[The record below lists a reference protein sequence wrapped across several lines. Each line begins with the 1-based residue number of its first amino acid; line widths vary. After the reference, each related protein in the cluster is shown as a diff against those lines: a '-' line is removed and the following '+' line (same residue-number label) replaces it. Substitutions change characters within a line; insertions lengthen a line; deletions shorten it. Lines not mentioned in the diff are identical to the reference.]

1 MEAGQ
6 NKKVSEAAK
15 MLSKLGASKGGK
27 ARAEALTPEERQ
39 MIAREAV
46 TTRWLREKENPVK
59 TGHTTQAKILKATH
73 GSADRP
79 LRIGDIEI
87 PCYVLED
94 GRRVIVET
102 GMRAALALGRGGLPR
117 VDGVQGYRLT
127 SFVAG
132 KRIKPFIPERLYN
145 TITRP
150 IPFRTPAG
158 VRAYGYEATVLVDLC
173 TAVLAARDAGVLQKQ
188 QQHIAERCEILVRGF
203 ARVGVIALVDE
214 ATGYQEERDREELH
228 KILAAYISEEL
239 LPWAKRFPDEFFR
252 EMFRLRGWQYHPMTK
267 QGPRKAGE
275 LTSQIVYEKLPPSV
289 LEELRSRNPVIRKG
303 KRKYK
308 HHQFLTEEI
317 GHEHLKN
324 HLIGVTT
331 LMRASTT
338 WREFELALERA
349 FPSYQKPAQIE
360 MMLDMKGHYEMAD
373 HQGAEIK
380 QA

>member
-1 MEAGQ
+1 METDRQ
-6 NKKVSEAAK
+6 VRQAAQ

-27 ARAEALTPEERQ
+27 ARANALTPEQRQ
-39 MIAREAV
+39 IIAREAI
-46 TTRWLREKENPVK
+46 TARWNRRKEQ
-59 TGHTTQAKILKATH
+59 TGKEKILKATH
-73 GSADRP
+73 GSPDRP

-102 GMRAALALGRGGLPR
+102 GMRTALALGRGGLPK
-117 VDGVQGYRLT
+117 VDGIQGYRLS

-132 KRIKPFIPERLYN
+132 KRLRPFIQESLYN

-150 IPFRTPAG
+150 IPFRTPTG
-158 VRAYGYEATVLVDLC
+158 TRAYGYEATILVDLC

-228 KILAAYISEEL
+228 KLLAAYISEEL

-275 LTSQIVYEKLPPSV
+275 LTSQIVYCPLV
-289 LEELRSRNPVIRKG
+289 YWRS
-303 KRKYK
+303 
-308 HHQFLTEEI
+308 
-317 GHEHLKN
+317 
-324 HLIGVTT
+324 
-331 LMRASTT
+331 
-338 WREFELALERA
+338 
-349 FPSYQKPAQIE
+349 
-360 MMLDMKGHYEMAD
+360 
-373 HQGAEIK
+373 
-380 QA
+380 